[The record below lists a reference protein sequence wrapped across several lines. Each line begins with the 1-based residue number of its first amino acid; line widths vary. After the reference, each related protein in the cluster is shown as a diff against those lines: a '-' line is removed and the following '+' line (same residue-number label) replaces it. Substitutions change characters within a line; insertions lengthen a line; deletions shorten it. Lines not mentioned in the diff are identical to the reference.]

1 MYDDWFSNRSMNAPN
16 ETYKKSGGG
25 EIYEEKGGILHF
37 ESFCLY
43 IKRASEWSLECMC

>member
-1 MYDDWFSNRSMNAPN
+1 MIDSPTEAWMHPMKPIR
-16 ETYKKSGGG
+16 KVGGG